1 MEYKNTK
8 RSGILFV
15 LLSILTINIFCLVR
29 INKVKKEVDY
39 FSNSKSKPF
48 WPIWLLGFLTFYIA
62 PLIYI
67 ARLSSRIEEKA
78 KELNIEKPTTSFGL
92 TFNFAF
98 FGILFIFGP
107 FIAFHKFF
115 ATLNRV
121 EAILNSNPVVI
132 TTLKEEK
139 DIDVD
144 FKDDK
149 DASLS
154 EEFIEKKEFA
164 ETKEETKESSPRVF
178 YEDPAKTNINST
190 KWRVRYASRKDAI
203 KTFDTQEEAI
213 EFAKSLAKTDS
224 SKITVKS
231 SR

>member
-8 RSGILFV
+8 RSGVLFV
-15 LLSILTINIFCLVR
+15 LLSIITLNIFCLVR
-29 INKVKKEVDY
+29 INEVKKEVDY
-39 FSNSKSKPF
+39 FTNSKSKPF
-48 WPIWLLGFLTFYIA
+48 WPIWILGYLTLFIA

-67 ARLSSRIEEKA
+67 ARLSSRIETKA
-78 KELNIEKPTTSFGL
+78 KELSIEKPRTSFGL

-98 FGILFIFGP
+98 FGIFFIVGP

-115 ATLNRV
+115 ATLNRI

-132 TTLKEEK
+132 TPIKDE

-154 EEFIEKKEFA
+154 EDFVTKDELVKE
-164 ETKEETKESSPRVF
+164 KEEVSPRVYF
-178 YEDPAKTNINST
+178 EDSSKSNVNST